1 MTLDAACEGA
11 GAPLDSRMVDPSPRP
26 LLATLALALGLAL
39 GGCASTLATAPVR
52 FDDQSASQETLEI
65 EGLASC
71 RPEQPDELTLN
82 PDEPLVVIV
91 HGCFSSGGAFRELAE
106 VFEFHGQQTACFNY
120 DDRWGLRPTADRLRT
135 VLDNLGRRMAE
146 QEIVVLGHSQGG
158 MVSRIAMSDVESD
171 RQPPAGRYRL
181 VTVSSPLNGIDA
193 AAHCGLPWL
202 HWISLGITSGVC
214 QAITG
219 SKWPDIHP
227 RSGFW
232 TDPDPLNAN
241 VSEHLMI
248 VSDEEGSCRRRDD
261 DGECEEDDF
270 VFTVTEQ
277 DNPRITADGR
287 VTALTIEA
295 GHVAIVGERGLT
307 YPQRLIE
314 ALQAHAVMRPT
325 PVDQQ
330 VAFESMIRRVYF

>member
-1 MTLDAACEGA
+1 MTRSHGWR
-11 GAPLDSRMVDPSPRP
+11 APHPPLRSGTVRP
-26 LLATLALALGLAL
+26 FAHWSGIALCALVLA
-39 GGCASTLATAPVR
+39 GCAAPLATAPVR
-52 FDDQSASQETLEI
+52 FADPSTDQETFEI

-71 RPEQPDELTLN
+71 RPDQPDELTLRT
-82 PDEPLVVIV
+82 DEPLVVIV

-120 DDRWGLRPTADRLRT
+120 HDRRGLRPTADRLRT
-135 VLDNLGRRMAE
+135 VLDTLGRRMPE

-158 MVSRIAMSDVESD
+158 MVSRIAMSDAEGE
-171 RQPPAGRYRL
+171 RPPPAGRYRL

-202 HWISLGITSGVC
+202 HWLSLGITSGVC

-227 RSGFW
+227 RSGYW
-232 TDPDPLNAN
+232 TDPHPLSDG

-248 VSDEEGSCRRRDD
+248 VSDEEGSCRRQDD
-261 DGECEEDDF
+261 EGRCEEDDF
-270 VFTVTEQ
+270 VFTTTEQ
-277 DNPRITADGR
+277 ANPRITADER
-287 VTALTIEA
+287 VTAVTIEA
-295 GHVAIVGERGLT
+295 GHVAIVGENGISH
-307 YPQRLIE
+307 PAQLIE
-314 ALQAHAVMRPT
+314 ALQEHGVMRPT
-325 PVDQQ
+325 PPDQQ